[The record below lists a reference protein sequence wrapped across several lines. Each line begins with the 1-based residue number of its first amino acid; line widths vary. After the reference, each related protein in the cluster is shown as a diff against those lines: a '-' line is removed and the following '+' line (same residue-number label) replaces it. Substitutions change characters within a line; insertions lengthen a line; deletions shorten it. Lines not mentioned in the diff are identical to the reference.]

1 MAAIPPELRALITSG
16 VHAHLTTINRDGSP
30 QVSVTFLGIDGD
42 EPYTYHRNWYQKL
55 RNIERDNRVVLSFL
69 APAIDSPRHDYAVL
83 HARARLDAD
92 ADLTTL
98 VPRLRTP
105 YLGEAEATADRP
117 TSGYLVRYEVE
128 RVGGVGPWAR

>member
-1 MAAIPPELRALITSG
+1 
-16 VHAHLTTINRDGSP
+16 
-30 QVSVTFLGIDGD
+30 
-42 EPYTYHRNWYQKL
+42 
-55 RNIERDNRVVLSFL
+55 
-69 APAIDSPRHDYAVL
+69 VL

-105 YLGEAEATADRP
+105 YLGEAEASADRP
-117 TSGYLVRYEVE
+117 NSGYLVRYEVE